1 MKKTPLNLMD
11 IKLNYVYA
19 LALTQIFVY
28 DQTKNFLLGIFH
40 ESLGPQKAFQFWWM
54 GFLVENLGQWTE
66 MLLYFQISTIKE
78 FIVSRLFLNV
88 IVYFVANLRLP
99 EFSGLEGKVF
109 PGQPPPSP
117 MIPLPR
123 RMELPPNFPSEWKN
137 IGSRRTQFEYLGMPR
152 PRHPKILLVRSSE
165 SRI

>member
-1 MKKTPLNLMD
+1 M
-11 IKLNYVYA
+11 
-19 LALTQIFVY
+19 
-28 DQTKNFLLGIFH
+28 
-40 ESLGPQKAFQFWWM
+40 W
-54 GFLVENLGQWTE
+54 
-66 MLLYFQISTIKE
+66 LYFQISTIKE

-88 IVYFVANLRLP
+88 IVYFVAKLRLP

-117 MIPLPR
+117 LIPVPR
-123 RMELPPNFPSEWKN
+123 RMELPPSFPSEWKN
-137 IGSRRTQFEYLGMPR
+137 IGTQFEYLGQPR